1 LTSATAWRDAAPLH
15 MWLSLVAS
23 ILLHLPLVMVLQ
35 PQLLPEKE
43 RFSQRAIE
51 VTLDRALAPTAL
63 PAPQAGPEPG
73 RILPSGSID
82 LVRTAAAPRLPDAVP
97 LRPAQSSPQAV
108 LPLPLAMPPAL
119 EQSLPLPQAP
129 PVVTAHDPAFSKPSS
144 RARDALDRVQ
154 APPPR
159 QSERQAAPR
168 PAPQHGSNAA
178 AKASAAG
185 EPARGSDQ
193 AARASQHDARQDYV
207 LNVVRKL
214 SHMRF
219 LADSGSAP
227 KTRGVV
233 IARLTV
239 ARDGALADLS
249 LAEGSG
255 SAGVDRSVLEAIR
268 TAAPFA
274 PLPKDF
280 ADNRFTFILPINYT
294 REL

>member
-1 LTSATAWRDAAPLH
+1 
-15 MWLSLVAS
+15 
-23 ILLHLPLVMVLQ
+23 MVLQ

-51 VTLDRALAPTAL
+51 VTLDRALAPTAP
-63 PAPQAGPEPG
+63 PAPQAGPEAG
-73 RILPSGSID
+73 RILPSGSVD
-82 LVRTAAAPRLPDAVP
+82 LVRTALAPGPPDAVP
-97 LRPAQSSPQAV
+97 LRPALSSLQVV
-108 LPLPLAMPPAL
+108 LPLPPAMAPAL

-129 PVVTAHDPAFSKPSS
+129 PVVTEHDPAFSKPSS
-144 RARDALDRVQ
+144 RAQDALDRIQ

-159 QSERQAAPR
+159 QSERQAAPH

-178 AKASAAG
+178 SKTPAAG
-185 EPARGSDQ
+185 ERARGSDRP
-193 AARASQHDARQDYV
+193 AHASQHDARQDYV

-255 SAGVDRSVLEAIR
+255 SAGVDRSVLETIR
-268 TAAPFA
+268 KAAPFA

-280 ADNRFTFILPINYT
+280 SDNRFTFILPINYT

>member
-1 LTSATAWRDAAPLH
+1 
-15 MWLSLVAS
+15 
-23 ILLHLPLVMVLQ
+23 MVLQ

-43 RFSQRAIE
+43 RFSQWAIE
-51 VTLDRALAPTAL
+51 VTLDRTLASAALV
-63 PAPQAGPEPG
+63 PASQAGLEAG
-73 RILPSGSID
+73 RILPSGAVD
-82 LVRTAAAPRLPDAVP
+82 LVRTALAFGPPDAVP
-97 LRPAQSSPQAV
+97 LRPALSSSQAV
-108 LPLPLAMPPAL
+108 PPLPLAL
-119 EQSLPLPQAP
+119 EKSLPLPQTP
-129 PVVTAHDPAFSKPSS
+129 PVVTEHDPAFSKLSS
-144 RARDALDRVQ
+144 SAPDVLDRIQ

-168 PAPQHGSNAA
+168 PGPQHGANTA
-178 AKASAAG
+178 AKAPAAQG
-185 EPARGSDQ
+185 QARGSDR
-193 AARASQHDARQDYV
+193 AALTSQHDPRQDYI
-207 LNVVRKL
+207 LNIVRKL

-239 ARDGALADLS
+239 ARDGTLADLS

-255 SAGVDRSVLEAIR
+255 SAGVDRSVLETIR
-268 TAAPFA
+268 KAAPFA

-280 ADNRFTFILPINYT
+280 SDNRFTFILPINYT

>member
-1 LTSATAWRDAAPLH
+1 MR
-15 MWLSLVAS
+15 LSLAAS

-35 PQLLPEKE
+35 PRLLPEKE
-43 RFSQRAIE
+43 RFSPWALE
-51 VTLDRALAPTAL
+51 VTLDRTLASAAL
-63 PAPQAGPEPG
+63 PPASQGGLEAG
-73 RILPSGSID
+73 RILPSGSVD
-82 LVRTAAAPRLPDAVP
+82 LVRTAPALGPPDAVP
-97 LRPAQSSPQAV
+97 LRPALSSSQAV
-108 LPLPLAMPPAL
+108 LPLPLAMPLAP

-129 PVVTAHDPAFSKPSS
+129 PAVTEHDPAFSKPSS
-144 RARDALDRVQ
+144 RAPDVLDRVQ
-154 APPPR
+154 APPLR

-168 PAPQHGSNAA
+168 PEPQHGANTA
-178 AKASAAG
+178 AKAPAAR
-185 EPARGSDQ
+185 EQARGSDR
-193 AARASQHDARQDYV
+193 AALTSRHDARQDYI
-207 LNVVRKL
+207 LNIVRKL

-227 KTRGVV
+227 KARGVV

-239 ARDGALADLS
+239 ARDGTLADLS

-268 TAAPFA
+268 KAAPFA

>member
-1 LTSATAWRDAAPLH
+1 
-15 MWLSLVAS
+15 
-23 ILLHLPLVMVLQ
+23 MVLL
-35 PQLLPEKE
+35 PQLPPENE
-43 RFSQRAIE
+43 HFSQRPIE
-51 VTLDRALAPTAL
+51 VTLDRALASAARPSSQPGL
-63 PAPQAGPEPG
+63 EAG
-73 RILPSGSID
+73 RLLPSGSVD
-82 LVRTAAAPRLPDAVP
+82 LVRTALALGLPDAVP
-97 LRPAQSSPQAV
+97 LRPALSSPQAV
-108 LPLPLAMPPAL
+108 LPLPPAMPPAL

-168 PAPQHGSNAA
+168 PVPQHGSNAA
-178 AKASAAG
+178 AQAPAAR
-185 EPARGSDQ
+185 EQARGSDQ
-193 AARASQHDARQDYV
+193 AAHASQHDARQDYV

-227 KTRGVV
+227 KTHGVV

-268 TAAPFA
+268 EAAPFA

-280 ADNRFTFILPINYT
+280 ADSRFTFILPINYT

>member
-1 LTSATAWRDAAPLH
+1 
-15 MWLSLVAS
+15 MWLSLAAS

-43 RFSQRAIE
+43 RFSQWAIE
-51 VTLDRALAPTAL
+51 VTLDRTLASAAP
-63 PAPQAGPEPG
+63 PASQAGLEAG
-73 RILPSGSID
+73 RVLPSGSVD
-82 LVRTAAAPRLPDAVP
+82 LVRTALALGPPDAVP
-97 LRPAQSSPQAV
+97 LRPTLSSSQAV
-108 LPLPLAMPPAL
+108 PPLPLAL
-119 EQSLPLPQAP
+119 EKSLPLPQAP
-129 PVVTAHDPAFSKPSS
+129 PVVTEHDPAFSKPSS
-144 RARDALDRVQ
+144 SAPDVLDRVQ

-168 PAPQHGSNAA
+168 PAPQHGANAA
-178 AKASAAG
+178 AKAPAAR
-185 EPARGSDQ
+185 EQARGSD
-193 AARASQHDARQDYV
+193 RALTSQHDPRQDYI
-207 LNVVRKL
+207 LNIVRKL

-239 ARDGALADLS
+239 ARDGTLADLS

-255 SAGVDRSVLEAIR
+255 SAGVDRSVLETIR
-268 TAAPFA
+268 QAAPFA

-280 ADNRFTFILPINYT
+280 SDNRFTFILPINYT

>member
-1 LTSATAWRDAAPLH
+1 
-15 MWLSLVAS
+15 
-23 ILLHLPLVMVLQ
+23 MVLQ
-35 PQLLPEKE
+35 PRLLPEKE
-43 RFSQRAIE
+43 RFSPWAIE
-51 VTLDRALAPTAL
+51 VTLDRTLASAAL
-63 PAPQAGPEPG
+63 PPASQAGLEAG
-73 RILPSGSID
+73 RILPSGSVD
-82 LVRTAAAPRLPDAVP
+82 LARTAPALGPPDAVP
-97 LRPAQSSPQAV
+97 LRPALSSSQAV
-108 LPLPLAMPPAL
+108 LPLPLAMPLAP

-129 PVVTAHDPAFSKPSS
+129 PVVTEHDPAFSKPSS
-144 RARDALDRVQ
+144 RAPDVLDRVQ
-154 APPPR
+154 APPLR

-168 PAPQHGSNAA
+168 PEPQHGANTA
-178 AKASAAG
+178 AKAPAAR
-185 EPARGSDQ
+185 EQARGSDR
-193 AARASQHDARQDYV
+193 AALTSRHDARQDYI
-207 LNVVRKL
+207 LNIVRKL

-227 KTRGVV
+227 KARGVV

-239 ARDGALADLS
+239 ARDGTLADLS

-268 TAAPFA
+268 KAAPFA

>member
-1 LTSATAWRDAAPLH
+1 
-15 MWLSLVAS
+15 MWLSLAAS

-43 RFSQRAIE
+43 RFSQWAIE
-51 VTLDRALAPTAL
+51 VTLDRTLASAALL
-63 PAPQAGPEPG
+63 PASQAGLEAG
-73 RILPSGSID
+73 RILPSGAVD
-82 LVRTAAAPRLPDAVP
+82 LVRTALALGPPDAVP
-97 LRPAQSSPQAV
+97 LRPALSSSQAV
-108 LPLPLAMPPAL
+108 PPLPLTL
-119 EQSLPLPQAP
+119 EKSLPPPQAP
-129 PVVTAHDPAFSKPSS
+129 PVVTEHDPAFSKLSS
-144 RARDALDRVQ
+144 SAPDVLDRVQ

-168 PAPQHGSNAA
+168 LAPQHGANAA
-178 AKASAAG
+178 AKAPAARAQ
-185 EPARGSDQ
+185 ARGSDR
-193 AARASQHDARQDYV
+193 AALTSQHDPRQDYI
-207 LNVVRKL
+207 LNIVRKL

-239 ARDGALADLS
+239 ARDGTLADLS

-255 SAGVDRSVLEAIR
+255 SAGVDRSVLETIR
-268 TAAPFA
+268 KAAPFA

-280 ADNRFTFILPINYT
+280 SDNRFTFILPINYT